1 MDKTYELLKE
11 SWSAMLLCESL
22 APGAEQIVSDL
33 SDLPK
38 EEEFDG
44 VGIAEAS
51 PIGDAPVK
59 DVNPLDIAKT
69 KTSDP
74 NVAQGI
80 GNIRTGTA
88 SPKVMKKQGITPDM
102 KTAAKLAAKATP
114 GNNINPDTGKP
125 YLPAERPQRMMH
137 SSAMLKVLTPEGTE
151 IDGEKLRAMI
161 TVRPKEIIAQ
171 NSKLAGSGEAAGEV
185 FYDLTLPA
193 YQGLFYNEAQKKFQ
207 VVKTCPS
214 AGACK
219 AYCYATSGGYV
230 QYEGPWLSSTRTIN
244 FLMNDY
250 EGFKAQLLAELQ
262 AAQAA
267 VGKKGMK
274 VVLRWHDAGDF
285 FSETYLMLAF
295 DVARQTPNV
304 RHYAYTKQVDYVQ
317 KHQADKPANFLFN
330 FSKGGTQD
338 KAVDFEKQKHSKVVP
353 YVLFK
358 DLKLVK
364 GQPMSPEDTAKIKER
379 VAYHY
384 KLDPSTVI
392 SYEELVAIPKEQDPS
407 KQFNVIVRPGNGDD
421 AAARSDVLGT
431 YLLVH

>member
-1 MDKTYELLKE
+1 MDRILEQLKE
-11 SWSAMLLCESL
+11 SWQMSLLCESL

-59 DVNPLDIAKT
+59 DIDPLDIAKT
-69 KTSDP
+69 KTSNP

-80 GNIRTGTA
+80 SDIRTSTA
-88 SPKVMKKQGITPDM
+88 SPKVMKQQGITPAQ
-102 KTAAKLAAKATP
+102 KTAAKVAAKATQ
-114 GNNINPDTGKP
+114 GNNINPETGKP
-125 YLPAERPQRMMH
+125 YLPAERPQRMVH
-137 SSAMLKVLTPEGTE
+137 SSALLKVLTPEGTE
-151 IDGEKLRAMI
+151 IDGEKLKAMI

-193 YQGLFYNEAQKKFQ
+193 YQGLFYNEAQNKFQ

-250 EGFKAQLLAELQ
+250 EGFKAQLLSELK
-262 AAQAA
+262 AA
-267 VGKKGMK
+267 VATLGKKGKK

-295 DVARQTPNV
+295 DVARQTPEV

-317 KHQADKPANFLFN
+317 KHQAEKPENFIFN

-338 KAVDFEKQKHSKVVP
+338 KSVDFDTQKHSKVVP

-358 DLKLVK
+358 DLTLVK

-379 VAYHY
+379 VVYHY
-384 KLDPSTVI
+384 KLDPASVI
-392 SYEELVAIPKEQDPS
+392 TYEELVKLPVGQD
-407 KQFNVIVRPGNGDD
+407 KKYNVIVRPGNGDD
-421 AAARSDVLGT
+421 AAARNDVLGT

>member
-1 MDKTYELLKE
+1 MDKTYDLLTE
-11 SWSAMLLCESL
+11 SWKAMLLCESL
-22 APGAEQIVSDL
+22 APGAEQMVSDL
-33 SDLPK
+33 SDMPK
-38 EEEFDG
+38 EEDFDG
-44 VGIAEAS
+44 VGIAEAA
-51 PIGDAPVK
+51 PIGDAPTK
-59 DVNPLDIAKT
+59 DIDPMDIART

-74 NVAQGI
+74 NVAKGI
-80 GNIRTGTA
+80 NDFRTA
-88 SPKVMKKQGITPDM
+88 SASAGEMKKKGITPDM
-102 KTAAKLAAKATP
+102 KSAAKVAAKASA

-137 SSAMLKVLTPEGTE
+137 SSTLLKVLTPEGTE
-151 IDGEKLRAMI
+151 IDGEKLKALI
-161 TVRPKEIIAQ
+161 TVRPTTIIAQ

-193 YQGLFYNEAQKKFQ
+193 YQGLFYNEAQQKFQ
-207 VVKTCPS
+207 VVRTCPS

-230 QYEGPWLSSTRTIN
+230 QYEGPWLSATRTIN
-244 FLMNDY
+244 FLMNDF
-250 EGFKAQLLAELQ
+250 EGFKAQLLSELK
-262 AAQAA
+262 AAQATH
-267 VGKKGMK
+267 GKKGKK

-295 DVARQTPNV
+295 DVARQTPDI

-317 KHQADKPANFLFN
+317 KHQADKPENFLFN

-358 DLKLVK
+358 DLNFTK
-364 GQPMSPEDTAKIKER
+364 GQPMSPEDAKTIKER

-392 SYEELVAIPKEQDPS
+392 TYEELVAIPKEQDPS
-407 KQFNVIVRPGNGDD
+407 KQYNVVVRPGNGDD